1 MGNALKTVNM
11 LSSSTFHL
19 ILRLRRGRN
28 RSVTKPRKKASGR
41 KGVAT
46 RRLPGVHPTAHPQTR
61 RTTQGR
67 TGAAQKAPALFY
79 SILTVTKCI
88 KVSFPRRNTGPAPSC
103 RARPITSNGS
113 TARYGS
119 ASPGWCAPR
128 CRSRRNW
135 PIISAQSSISFAIT
149 TSPEV
154 QPYLDSTT
162 ICAEA
167 VGQPAVRPRWRQLIL
182 CHALR
187 WD

>member
-1 MGNALKTVNM
+1 MGNALKTGNM
-11 LSSSTFHL
+11 LSSSTFLL
-19 ILRLRRGRN
+19 ILRQRRGRN

-61 RTTQGR
+61 RTAKGR
-67 TGAAQKAPALFY
+67 TGAAQKAQALFY
-79 SILTVTKCI
+79 TDCYEVYKSVI
-88 KVSFPRRNTGPAPSC
+88 PRRNTGPAPSC

-154 QPYLDSTT
+154 KPYLDSTT